1 MKFPSTTK
9 EPEMTVK
16 MYTTGC
22 PKCNVMKRKLD
33 EAKIPYEAVTDNA
46 TILSVATKA
55 GISMAPLLEVDG
67 VVMNFKDGCD
77 WINKN
82 QE

>member
-1 MKFPSTTK
+1 
-9 EPEMTVK
+9 MTVK

-33 EAKIPYEAVTDNA
+33 EAKIPYDAVTDNA

-67 VVMNFKDGCD
+67 VVMNFKDGCV